1 MRAVTDQE
9 RFWAGEFGD
18 AYTAR
23 NSDESLVRNNVALF
37 TAALKSCGLISN
49 CIEFGANVGRNLRA
63 LQAIYPTQQQYAIE
77 INSRAAAKLAEVIPL
92 ENIIHGS
99 IIEFVPQRTFDLV
112 LTKGVLIHIEPDSLS
127 RVYTAL
133 HDATGRY
140 LLICEYYNP
149 TPVEVTYRGNAQKLF
164 KRDFCGEILDRFD
177 DLRLVDYGFVYR
189 RDPRFPQDD
198 CTWFLMERLG

>member
-1 MRAVTDQE
+1 MRTVTDQE

-18 AYTAR
+18 AYAAR
-23 NSDESLVRNNVALF
+23 NSDEALVRNNVALF
-37 TAALKSCGLISN
+37 TVALKSCGAIAN
-49 CIEFGANVGRNLRA
+49 CIEFGANVGLNLRA
-63 LQAIYPTQQQYAIE
+63 LQAIYPGQQQYAIE
-77 INSRAAAKLAEVIPL
+77 INSSAATKLAQVIPK
-92 ENIIHGS
+92 ENVVHGS
-99 IIEFVPQRTFDLV
+99 ILDFVPKRTFDLV

-127 RVYTAL
+127 RVYDAL
-133 HDATGRY
+133 HDATGRH

-149 TPVEVTYRGNAQKLF
+149 SPVEVTYRGNARKLF